1 MYIPK
6 IDICPNIFTQL
17 EYRHHKISMLLV
29 LLMMMMMI
37 NYYCDPNTSKNTCM
51 NLKELQ
57 KINSLSIDHQWVPN
71 FFIFI
76 IYPYNLMSKGR
87 LITICVGFPM
97 MEKWLTSP
105 FNYMVEL
112 YMNLIILMLLLL
124 MQLMMMI

>member
-17 EYRHHKISMLLV
+17 EYRCHKISMLFV
-29 LLMMMMMI
+29 LLMMMMMM

-51 NLKELQ
+51 SLKELQ
-57 KINSLSIDHQWVPN
+57 KINSPSIDHQWVPK

-76 IYPYNLMSKGR
+76 IYPSYNLMSKGR
-87 LITICVGFPM
+87 LIVFPICVGFPM

-112 YMNLIILMLLLL
+112 YMNLIILMFYC
-124 MQLMMMI
+124 